1 MRNKPLT
8 AAFVNNVRKPG
19 RYGDG
24 HGGHGLTLDVK
35 IARNGRVAKSWIQRV
50 RMNGK
55 PTHIGLGAY
64 PVITLAMARDK
75 AIENVRALT
84 LGHDPR
90 SGLTEIP
97 TFAKAAEIVIGIH
110 AEGWKD
116 GGKSENQW
124 RSSLRDYVL
133 PKIGHKR
140 VNDIT
145 TADVMGVL
153 VPHWTSKHETM
164 RRVKQRVSAVMRWS
178 MAQGYRQD
186 DPAGDALNVALPKR
200 GKPRQH
206 LKALPYHE
214 VSAALE
220 AVDQCNSGPVTKL
233 AFHFM
238 VLTAA
243 RSGEVR
249 GATWNEIDLDNAT
262 WTVSAERMKSRREHR
277 VPLSGRALEV
287 LREAEKLSG
296 KSGLIFPSP
305 TGRQLPDSNLSKML
319 RRSGIESTA
328 HGFRSSFRQWAA
340 ERTNTPREVCEL
352 ALAHV
357 NSNAVE
363 AAYQRSD
370 LFDLRL
376 KLMESWASY
385 LAVEWAE
392 VRAIR

>member
-8 AAFVNNVRKPG
+8 AAFVKNIRKSG

-24 HGGHGLTLDVK
+24 HGGHGLILDVK

-50 RMNGK
+50 RMNNK

-75 AIENVRALT
+75 AIENARALT
-84 LGHDPR
+84 LGRDSR
-90 SGLTEIP
+90 GGSIEIP
-97 TFAKAAEIVIGIH
+97 TFSKAAETVIGIH
-110 AEGWKD
+110 AKGWKD

-133 PKIGHKR
+133 PNLGNKLI
-140 VNDIT
+140 NDIT

-153 VPHWTSKHETM
+153 IPHWTNKHETM
-164 RRVKQRVSAVMRWS
+164 RRVKQRISAVMRWS

-186 DPAGDALNVALPKR
+186 DPAGDALNIALPKR

-214 VSAALE
+214 VSAALDE
-220 AVDQCNSGPVTKL
+220 VDQSSSGLVTKL
-233 AFHFM
+233 AFHFL

-249 GATWNEIDLDNAT
+249 GSTWDEIDLDNVT
-262 WTVSAERMKSRREHR
+262 WTVPAERMKARREHR
-277 VPLSGRALEV
+277 VPLSRRALEV
-287 LREAEKLSG
+287 LNEAEKLSG
-296 KSGLIFPSP
+296 NTGLIFPSP
-305 TGRQLPDSNLSKML
+305 TGRILPDSNLSKML

-328 HGFRSSFRQWAA
+328 HGMRASFRQWAA

-357 NSNAVE
+357 NSDAVE

-370 LFDLRL
+370 LFDLRR
-376 KLMESWASY
+376 KLMESWASF
-385 LAVEWAE
+385 LAVKRGE

>member
-8 AAFVNNVRKPG
+8 AAFVKNIRKSG

-24 HGGHGLTLDVK
+24 HGGHGLILDVK

-50 RMNGK
+50 RMNDK

-75 AIENVRALT
+75 AIENARALT
-84 LGHDPR
+84 LGRDPR
-90 SGLTEIP
+90 GGSIEIP
-97 TFAKAAEIVIGIH
+97 TFSKAAETVIGIH

-133 PKIGHKR
+133 PKLGNKR
-140 VNDIT
+140 INDIT

-153 VPHWTSKHETM
+153 IPHWTNKHETM

-186 DPAGDALNVALPKR
+186 DPAGDALNIALPKR

-214 VSAALE
+214 VSAALD
-220 AVDQCNSGPVTKL
+220 AVDQSSSGLVTKL
-233 AFHFM
+233 AFHFL

-249 GATWNEIDLDNAT
+249 GATWDEIDLDNVT
-262 WTVSAERMKSRREHR
+262 WTVPAERMKARREHR
-277 VPLSGRALEV
+277 VPLSRRALEV
-287 LREAEKLSG
+287 LNEAEKLSG
-296 KSGLIFPSP
+296 NTGLIFPSP

-319 RRSGIESTA
+319 RRSGIGSTA
-328 HGFRSSFRQWAA
+328 HGMRSSFRQWAA
-340 ERTNTPREVCEL
+340 ERTNSPREVCEL

-357 NSNAVE
+357 NSDAVE

-370 LFDLRL
+370 LFDLRR
-376 KLMESWASY
+376 KLMESWASF
-385 LAVEWAE
+385 LAVKRGE

>member
-8 AAFVNNVRKPG
+8 AAFVKNVRKSG

-35 IARNGRVAKSWIQRV
+35 VSRNGRIAKSWIQRI

-55 PTHIGLGAY
+55 PTHMGLGAW
-64 PVITLAMARDK
+64 PVISLAMARDK
-75 AIENVRALT
+75 AIENARALT

-90 SGLTEIP
+90 DGTTQIP

-133 PKIGHKR
+133 PTIGHKR

-145 TADVMGVL
+145 TADVMGAL

-200 GKPRQH
+200 GNPRQH

-220 AVDQCNSGPVTKL
+220 AVDRSSSGLVTKL
-233 AFHFM
+233 AFHFL

-249 GATWNEIDLDNAT
+249 GATWGEIDLDIAT
-262 WTVSAERMKSRREHR
+262 WTVPAERMKSRREHR
-277 VPLSGRALEV
+277 VPLSEWALQV
-287 LREAEKLSG
+287 LSEAEKLSG
-296 KSGLIFPSP
+296 NSGLIFPSP

-319 RRSGIESTA
+319 RRSGIGSTA
-328 HGFRSSFRQWAA
+328 HGMRSSFRQWAA

-370 LFDLRL
+370 LFDLRR
-376 KLMESWASY
+376 KLMEAWASF
-385 LAVEWAE
+385 LAVKRGE

>member
-8 AAFVNNVRKPG
+8 AAFVKNIRKSG

-50 RMNGK
+50 RMNDK
-55 PTHIGLGAY
+55 TTHIGLGAY

-75 AIENVRALT
+75 AIENARALT
-84 LGHDPR
+84 LGRDPR
-90 SGLTEIP
+90 DGSIEIP
-97 TFAKAAEIVIGIH
+97 TFSKAAETVIGIH

-133 PKIGHKR
+133 PNLGNKR
-140 VNDIT
+140 INDIT

-153 VPHWTSKHETM
+153 IPHWTNKHETM
-164 RRVKQRVSAVMRWS
+164 RRVKQRISAVMRWS
-178 MAQGYRQD
+178 MVEGYRQD
-186 DPAGDALNVALPKR
+186 DPAGDALNIALPKR

-206 LKALPYHE
+206 LRALPYHE
-214 VSAALE
+214 VSATLE
-220 AVDQCNSGPVTKL
+220 AVAQSSSGLVTKL
-233 AFHFM
+233 AFHFL

-249 GATWNEIDLDNAT
+249 GSTWDEIDLDNVT
-262 WTVSAERMKSRREHR
+262 WTVPAERMKARREHR
-277 VPLSGRALEV
+277 VPLSRRALEV
-287 LREAEKLSG
+287 LNEAEKLSG
-296 KSGLIFPSP
+296 NTGLIFPSP
-305 TGRQLPDSNLSKML
+305 TGRILPDSNLSKML

-328 HGFRSSFRQWAA
+328 HGMRASFRQWAA

-357 NSNAVE
+357 NSDAVE

-370 LFDLRL
+370 LFDLRR
-376 KLMESWASY
+376 KLMESWASF
-385 LAVEWAE
+385 LAVKRGE

>member
-8 AAFVNNVRKPG
+8 AAFVKNIRKSG

-50 RMNGK
+50 RMNDK

-75 AIENVRALT
+75 AIENARALT
-84 LGHDPR
+84 LGRDPR
-90 SGLTEIP
+90 GGSIEIP
-97 TFAKAAEIVIGIH
+97 TFSKAAETVIGIH

-186 DPAGDALNVALPKR
+186 DPAGDALNIALPKR

-206 LKALPYHE
+206 LKALPYHD
-214 VSAALE
+214 VSAALD
-220 AVDQCNSGPVTKL
+220 AVDQSSSGLVTKL
-233 AFHFM
+233 AFHFL

-249 GATWNEIDLDNAT
+249 GATWDEIDLDNAT
-262 WTVSAERMKSRREHR
+262 WTVPAERMKARREHR

-287 LREAEKLSG
+287 LNEAAKLSG
-296 KSGLIFPSP
+296 NSGLIFPSP
-305 TGRQLPDSNLSKML
+305 TGRVLPDSNLSKML

-340 ERTNTPREVCEL
+340 EHTNTPREVCEL

-357 NSNAVE
+357 NSNAAE

-370 LFDLRL
+370 LFDLRR
-376 KLMESWASY
+376 KLMEQWASY
-385 LAVEWAE
+385 LAVKRGE

>member
-8 AAFVNNVRKPG
+8 AAFVNNVRKSG

-50 RMNGK
+50 RMNDK

-75 AIENVRALT
+75 AIENARALT
-84 LGHDPR
+84 LGRDPR
-90 SGLTEIP
+90 GGSIEIP
-97 TFAKAAEIVIGIH
+97 TFSKAAETVIGIH
-110 AEGWKD
+110 AGGWKD

-133 PKIGHKR
+133 PNLGNKR
-140 VNDIT
+140 INDIT

-153 VPHWTSKHETM
+153 IPHWTNKHETM
-164 RRVKQRVSAVMRWS
+164 RRVKQRISAVMRWS

-186 DPAGDALNVALPKR
+186 DPAGDALNIALPKR

-206 LKALPYHE
+206 LKALLYHE
-214 VSAALE
+214 VSAALD
-220 AVDQCNSGPVTKL
+220 AVDQSSSGLVTKL
-233 AFHFM
+233 AFHFL

-249 GATWNEIDLDNAT
+249 GATWDEIDLDNVT
-262 WTVSAERMKSRREHR
+262 WTVPAERMKARREHR
-277 VPLSGRALEV
+277 VPLSRRALEV
-287 LREAEKLSG
+287 LNEAEKLSG
-296 KSGLIFPSP
+296 NTGLIFPSP
-305 TGRQLPDSNLSKML
+305 TGRILPDSNLSKML

-328 HGFRSSFRQWAA
+328 HGMRASFRQWAA

-357 NSNAVE
+357 NSDAVE

-370 LFDLRL
+370 LFDLRR

-385 LAVEWAE
+385 LAVERAE

>member
-8 AAFVNNVRKPG
+8 AAFVKNIRKSG

-35 IARNGRVAKSWIQRV
+35 IARNERVAKSWIQRV
-50 RMNGK
+50 RMNDK

-75 AIENVRALT
+75 AIENARALT
-84 LGHDPR
+84 LGRDPR
-90 SGLTEIP
+90 GGSIEIP
-97 TFAKAAEIVIGIH
+97 TFSKAAETVIGIH

-133 PKIGHKR
+133 PNLGNKR
-140 VNDIT
+140 INDIT

-153 VPHWTSKHETM
+153 IPHWTNKHETM

-206 LKALPYHE
+206 LRALPYHE
-214 VSAALE
+214 VSATLE
-220 AVDQCNSGPVTKL
+220 AVAQSNSGLVTKL
-233 AFHFM
+233 AFHFL
-238 VLTAA
+238 VFTAA

-249 GATWNEIDLDNAT
+249 GATWDEIDPENAT
-262 WTVSAERMKSRREHR
+262 WTVPAERMKSRREHR
-277 VPLSGRALEV
+277 VPLSARALEV
-287 LREAEKLSG
+287 LKEAEKLSG
-296 KSGLIFPSP
+296 NSGLIFPSP
-305 TGRQLPDSNLSKML
+305 TGRLLPDSNLSKML
-319 RRSGIESTA
+319 RRSGIGSTA
-328 HGFRSSFRQWAA
+328 HGMRSSFRQWAA

-357 NSNAVE
+357 NSDAVE

-370 LFDLRL
+370 LFDLRR

-385 LAVEWAE
+385 LAVKRGE

>member
-8 AAFVNNVRKPG
+8 AAFVNNIRKRG

-24 HGGHGLTLDVK
+24 HGGHVLTLDVK

-50 RMNGK
+50 RMNDK

-64 PVITLAMARDK
+64 PVITLVMTRDK
-75 AIENVRALT
+75 AIENARALT
-84 LGHDPR
+84 LGRDPR
-90 SGLTEIP
+90 GGSIEIP
-97 TFAKAAEIVIGIH
+97 TFSKATETVIGIH

-133 PKIGHKR
+133 PNLGNKR
-140 VNDIT
+140 INDIT

-153 VPHWTSKHETM
+153 IPHWTNKHETM
-164 RRVKQRVSAVMRWS
+164 RRVKQRISAVMRWS

-186 DPAGDALNVALPKR
+186 DPAGDALNIALPKR

-214 VSAALE
+214 VSAALD
-220 AVDQCNSGPVTKL
+220 AVNQSSSGLVTKL
-233 AFHFM
+233 AFHFL

-249 GATWNEIDLDNAT
+249 GSTWDEIDLDNVT
-262 WTVSAERMKSRREHR
+262 WTVPAERMKARREHR
-277 VPLSGRALEV
+277 VPLSRRALEV
-287 LREAEKLSG
+287 LNEAEKLSG
-296 KSGLIFPSP
+296 NTGLIFPSP
-305 TGRQLPDSNLSKML
+305 TGRILPDSNLSKML

-328 HGFRSSFRQWAA
+328 HGMRASFRQWAA

-357 NSNAVE
+357 NSDAVE

-370 LFDLRL
+370 LFDLRR
-376 KLMESWASY
+376 KLMESWASF
-385 LAVEWAE
+385 LAVKRGE

>member
-8 AAFVNNVRKPG
+8 AAFVKNIRKSG

-24 HGGHGLTLDVK
+24 HGGHGLILDVK

-50 RMNGK
+50 RMNDK

-75 AIENVRALT
+75 AIENARALT
-84 LGHDPR
+84 LGRDPR
-90 SGLTEIP
+90 GGSIEIP
-97 TFAKAAEIVIGIH
+97 TFSKAAETMIGIH

-206 LKALPYHE
+206 LRALPYPE
-214 VSAALE
+214 VSATLE
-220 AVDQCNSGPVTKL
+220 AVAQSSSGLVTKL
-233 AFHFM
+233 AFHFL

-249 GATWNEIDLDNAT
+249 GATWDEIDIENAT
-262 WTVSAERMKSRREHR
+262 WTVPAERMKSRREHR
-277 VPLSGRALEV
+277 VPLSGRALEI
-287 LREAEKLSG
+287 LKEAEKLSG
-296 KSGLIFPSP
+296 NSGLIFPSP

-319 RRSGIESTA
+319 RRSGIGSTA
-328 HGFRSSFRQWAA
+328 HGMRSSFRQWAA
-340 ERTNTPREVCEL
+340 ERTNSPREVCEL

-357 NSNAVE
+357 NSDAVE

-370 LFDLRL
+370 LFDLRR

-385 LAVEWAE
+385 LAVERAE

>member
-8 AAFVNNVRKPG
+8 AAFVKNIRKSG

-50 RMNGK
+50 RMNDK

-75 AIENVRALT
+75 AIENARALT
-84 LGHDPR
+84 LGRDPR
-90 SGLTEIP
+90 GGSIEIP
-97 TFAKAAEIVIGIH
+97 TFSKAAETVIGIH

-133 PKIGHKR
+133 PNLGNKR
-140 VNDIT
+140 INDIT

-153 VPHWTSKHETM
+153 IPHWTNKHETM

-186 DPAGDALNVALPKR
+186 DPAGDALNIALPKR

-206 LKALPYHE
+206 LKALPFHE
-214 VSAALE
+214 VSAALD
-220 AVDQCNSGPVTKL
+220 AVDQSSSGLVTKL
-233 AFHFM
+233 AFHFL

-249 GATWNEIDLDNAT
+249 GATWDEIDLDNAT
-262 WTVSAERMKSRREHR
+262 WTVPAERMKARREHR
-277 VPLSGRALEV
+277 VPLSRRALEV
-287 LREAEKLSG
+287 LNEAEKLSG
-296 KSGLIFPSP
+296 NTGLIFPSP
-305 TGRQLPDSNLSKML
+305 TGRILPDSNLSKML

-328 HGFRSSFRQWAA
+328 HGMRASFRQWAA

-357 NSNAVE
+357 NSDAVE

-370 LFDLRL
+370 LFDLRR
-376 KLMESWASY
+376 KLMESWASF
-385 LAVEWAE
+385 LAVKRGE

>member
-8 AAFVNNVRKPG
+8 AAFVNNIRKRG

-24 HGGHGLTLDVK
+24 HGGHGLTLDAK
-35 IARNGRVAKSWIQRV
+35 IARNGRMAKSWIQRV

-75 AIENVRALT
+75 AIENARALT
-84 LGHDPR
+84 LGRDPR
-90 SGLTEIP
+90 GGLTEIP
-97 TFAKAAEIVIGIH
+97 TFAKAAEIVIGLH
-110 AEGWKD
+110 AESWKD

-153 VPHWTSKHETM
+153 VPYWTSKHETM
-164 RRVKQRVSAVMRWS
+164 RQVKQRVSAVMRWS

-214 VSAALE
+214 VSAALD
-220 AVDQCNSGPVTKL
+220 AVNQSSSGLVTKL
-233 AFHFM
+233 AFNFL

-249 GATWNEIDLDNAT
+249 GATWDEIDLDNAT
-262 WTVSAERMKSRREHR
+262 WTVPAERMKSRREHR

-287 LREAEKLSG
+287 LNEAEKLSG
-296 KSGLIFPSP
+296 NSGLIFPSP

-319 RRSGIESTA
+319 RRSGIGSTA
-328 HGFRSSFRQWAA
+328 HGMRSSFRQWAA

-357 NSNAVE
+357 NSDTVE

-370 LFDLRL
+370 LFDLRR
-376 KLMESWASY
+376 KLMESWASF
-385 LAVEWAE
+385 LAVKRGE

>member
-8 AAFVNNVRKPG
+8 AAFVNNIRKRG

-50 RMNGK
+50 RMNDK

-64 PVITLAMARDK
+64 PVITLVMTRDK
-75 AIENVRALT
+75 AIENARALT
-84 LGHDPR
+84 LGRDPR
-90 SGLTEIP
+90 GGSIEIP
-97 TFAKAAEIVIGIH
+97 TFSKAAETVIGIH

-133 PKIGHKR
+133 PNLGNKR
-140 VNDIT
+140 INDIT

-153 VPHWTSKHETM
+153 IPHWTNKHETM
-164 RRVKQRVSAVMRWS
+164 RRVKQRISAVMRWS

-186 DPAGDALNVALPKR
+186 DPAGDALNIALPKR

-214 VSAALE
+214 VSAALD
-220 AVDQCNSGPVTKL
+220 AVNQSSSGLVTKL
-233 AFHFM
+233 AFHFL

-249 GATWNEIDLDNAT
+249 GSTWDEIDLDNVT
-262 WTVSAERMKSRREHR
+262 WTVPAERMKARREHR
-277 VPLSGRALEV
+277 VPLSRRALEV
-287 LREAEKLSG
+287 LNEAEKLSG
-296 KSGLIFPSP
+296 NTGLIFPSP
-305 TGRQLPDSNLSKML
+305 TGRILPDSNLSKML

-328 HGFRSSFRQWAA
+328 HGMRASFRQWAA

-357 NSNAVE
+357 NSDAVE

-370 LFDLRL
+370 LFDLRR
-376 KLMESWASY
+376 KLMESWASF
-385 LAVEWAE
+385 LAVKRGE

>member
-8 AAFVNNVRKPG
+8 AAFVKNVRTPG

-35 IARNGRVAKSWIQRV
+35 VSRNGRIAKSWIQRI

-55 PTHIGLGAY
+55 PTHMGLGAW
-64 PVITLAMARDK
+64 PVISLATARDK
-75 AIENVRALT
+75 AIENARALT
-84 LGHDPR
+84 LGRDPR
-90 SGLTEIP
+90 DGTTQIP
-97 TFAKAAEIVIGIH
+97 TFAKASEIVIGIH

-133 PKIGHKR
+133 PTIGHKR
-140 VNDIT
+140 VDDIT
-145 TADVMGVL
+145 TADVMGAL

-178 MAQGYRQD
+178 MAQGFRQD

-200 GKPRQH
+200 GNPRQH

-214 VSAALE
+214 VSAALD
-220 AVDQCNSGPVTKL
+220 AVNQSSSGPVTKL
-233 AFHFM
+233 VFHFL

-249 GATWNEIDLDNAT
+249 GATWDEMDLDNAT
-262 WTVSAERMKSRREHR
+262 WTVPAERMKSRREHR
-277 VPLSGRALEV
+277 VPLSEWALQV
-287 LREAEKLSG
+287 LGEAEKPSG
-296 KSGLIFPSP
+296 NNGLIFPSP

-340 ERTNTPREVCEL
+340 ERTNTPREVCEM

-370 LFDLRL
+370 LFDLRR
-376 KLMESWASY
+376 KLMEAWATY
-385 LAVEWAE
+385 LAVKRGE